1 MPPARSVSRTARS
14 EPDVSAAERPRE
26 SGRDLLASTVADI
39 EGPLESRTRALAL
52 RRFVIEERP
61 SVLPARVRGV
71 AQQAWDRLRADAF
84 LPAWSEVSRVTS
96 RDGTVKLALH
106 LGDATVETAL
116 IPGRARGTIC
126 VSSQAGC
133 TRRCDFCATARLG
146 AGRNL
151 RAGEI
156 VLQYLVAAAAVPEC
170 TPRNVVFMG
179 MGEPLDNLDA
189 VLAAVRSFTDVL
201 PGLAARH
208 VTVSTAGVLP
218 SMKRFLAE
226 SDANLALSL
235 NATSDDARTRLM
247 PHNARWPIEALLGL
261 LREEGARQPGRR
273 FFIEYVLLAGVN
285 DTDHDARRLA
295 GLLHGIDAQLNLI
308 PHNPFP
314 GSRYRAPSRAATLR
328 FQQQV
333 KSRGAKSIVR
343 WPRGADV
350 AAACGQ
356 LALREVTH
364 RSDGPPADQ

>member
-1 MPPARSVSRTARS
+1 MS
-14 EPDVSAAERPRE
+14 
-26 SGRDLLASTVADI
+26 
-39 EGPLESRTRALAL
+39 
-52 RRFVIEERP
+52 
-61 SVLPARVRGV
+61 GV
-71 AQQAWDRLRADAF
+71 ARAAWDRLRADAF
-84 LPAWSEVSRVTS
+84 LPAWSEVSRATS
-96 RDGTVKLALH
+96 GDGTTKLTLR
-106 LGDATVETAL
+106 LGDATIETVL
-116 IPGRARGTIC
+116 IPGRGRGTIC

-170 TPRNVVFMG
+170 SPRNVVFMG

-189 VLAAVRSFTDVL
+189 VLAAVRGLTDVY
-201 PGLAARH
+201 PGLSSRH

-218 SMKRFLAE
+218 GMQRFLAE

-235 NATSDDARTRLM
+235 NATTDDVRSRLM
-247 PHNARWPIEALLGL
+247 PHNARWPIAALLGL

-285 DTDHDARRLA
+285 DTDDDARRLT
-295 GLLHGIDAQLNLI
+295 GLLHGIDAQVNLI

-314 GSRYRAPSRAATLR
+314 GSRYLAPSRAATLR
-328 FQQQV
+328 FQHQL
-333 KSRGAKSIVR
+333 KSQGAKSIVR

-350 AAACGQ
+350 AGACGQ
-356 LALREVTH
+356 LALRQVASTRQGDDATPEGV
-364 RSDGPPADQ
+364 PPRAQ